1 MDFCD
6 NCENMLYYDIKES
19 GESENKLEYKCMNCN
34 FTKKYDSNKGGCIL
48 KINYNMDDIKKS
60 SILNPYIYDDI
71 TLPKAE
77 GIRCPN
83 KSCPTATKNPDIVY
97 IQYDKK
103 NMKYLY
109 ICMDCYRSG
118 NKNHIW

>member
-6 NCENMLYYDIKES
+6 NCDNMLYYNIKDE
-19 GESENKLEYKCMNCN
+19 GENRLEYRCMNCN
-34 FTKKYDSNKGGCIL
+34 FTKNYDSSKGGCIM

-60 SILNPYIYDDI
+60 SILNPHIYEDK

-83 KSCPTATKNPDIVY
+83 KKCPATKNPDIVY
-97 IQYDKK
+97 IQYDKQ

-109 ICMDCYRSG
+109 ICMDCYRAN
-118 NKNHIW
+118 NKDHIW